1 MKKLLSFLLFF
12 SFLLC
17 QNIETIVS
25 NKNVSLNESLDFIIK
40 LEDIDTNP
48 EVNFVPM
55 LDYFSIISGPNIGSE
70 YKFINGKK
78 SSSRSISWRIIP
90 KKTGEIK
97 IPNLEVKVGK
107 KIYLTEDITINVSEE
122 ISNASSNDM
131 FLKVELSNSNVK
143 IGEQITIRYIF
154 FTRIASRVIE
164 TEFPEFE
171 GFWVEKLYDPS
182 GTQIDP
188 DSWNDVVI
196 DNYKYK
202 SLKLYEVA
210 LFPLSDGV
218 FDLEPMIMKV
228 ETKEK
233 DPSFK
238 RLFWDDPFFD
248 TFSQKTKARIL
259 VSDKQTIKV
268 ENLKNQ
274 PDNFTGAVG
283 VFEVNSSLSSLD
295 VENGTPVTFYL
306 ELVGEGNLDNIGRPE
321 IDFPDNFDIFEGEIK
336 KDRNISDR
344 VSGSIIWEYNLI
356 PRKSGNY
363 TIKSVEFPFF
373 DTGINSWNAI
383 KTNPIRFSVIKTLD
397 TDYSETNG
405 NFSSS
410 REIRYI
416 KLNMPNWKKEN
427 SDKFYIGYVSILLL
441 SLVLFLSPFFSSKFS
456 SFINI
461 QSVKFK
467 NRSALSNAT
476 NILSSSK
483 DIYSDC
489 SHVINQ
495 FFFDKALID
504 SINVDYLALKKQLE
518 NKIKS
523 KDLVVLKEIL
533 DQCNKYNYTELS
545 SKKDNN
551 IKNKTIKLLSRIN
564 QYV

>member
-1 MKKLLSFLLFF
+1 MKKLLSLFLFF

-40 LEDIDTNP
+40 LENIDTNP
-48 EVNFVPM
+48 EVNFAPM

-90 KKTGEIK
+90 KKTGKIK

-107 KIYLTEDITINVSEE
+107 KIYLTEDITISVSEQ
-122 ISNASSNDM
+122 ISNANTNDM

-143 IGEQITIRYIF
+143 IGEQITIKYIF
-154 FTRIASRVIE
+154 FTRMASRVIE

-188 DSWNDVVI
+188 DSWDDVVI

-259 VSDKQTIKV
+259 VSDKKTIKV

-283 VFEVNSSLSSLD
+283 IFEINSSLSSLN

-306 ELVGEGNLDNIGRPE
+306 ELEGEGNLDNIGRPE

-373 DTGINSWNAI
+373 HTGINSWKKI
-383 KTNPIRFSVIKTLD
+383 KTNPIKFSVIKTLD
-397 TDYSETNG
+397 TEYNKTNG

-410 REIRYI
+410 QEIRYI
-416 KLNMPNWKKEN
+416 KLNMPSWKKEN
-427 SDKFYIGYVSILLL
+427 SDKFYIGYISILLL
-441 SLVLFLSPFFSSKFS
+441 SLMLFLSPFFSSKFS
-456 SFINI
+456 SFIDI

-467 NRSALSNAT
+467 SRSALSNSI
-476 NILSSSK
+476 NVLSSSK
-483 DIYSDC
+483 DVYSDC
-489 SHVINQ
+489 LHVINQ

-504 SINVDYLALKKQLE
+504 SVNVDYLALKKQLKD
-518 NKIKS
+518 KIKS
-523 KDLVVLKEIL
+523 KDLVMLKEIL

-545 SKKDNN
+545 GKKNN
-551 IKNKTIKLLSRIN
+551 KIKNKTIKLLSEIN
-564 QYV
+564 EYV

>member
-283 VFEVNSSLSSLD
+283 VFEINSSLSSLD

>member
-1 MKKLLSFLLFF
+1 MKKLLSLFLFF

-48 EVNFVPM
+48 EVNFAPM

-90 KKTGEIK
+90 KKTGKIK

-107 KIYLTEDITINVSEE
+107 KIYLTEDITISVSEQ
-122 ISNASSNDM
+122 ISNTNTNDM

-143 IGEQITIRYIF
+143 IGEQITIKYIF
-154 FTRIASRVIE
+154 FTRMASRVIE

-188 DSWNDVVI
+188 DSWDDVVV

-259 VSDKQTIKV
+259 VSDKKTIKV
-268 ENLKNQ
+268 ENLKSQ

-283 VFEVNSSLSSLD
+283 IFEINSSLSSLN

-306 ELVGEGNLDNIGRPE
+306 ELAGEGNLDNIGRPE

-373 DTGINSWNAI
+373 HTGINSWKKI
-383 KTNPIRFSVIKTLD
+383 KTNPIKFSVIKTLD
-397 TDYSETNG
+397 TEYNKTNE

-410 REIRYI
+410 KEIRYI
-416 KLNMPNWKKEN
+416 KLNMPSWKKEN
-427 SDKFYIGYVSILLL
+427 SDKFYIGYISILLL

-456 SFINI
+456 SFIDI

-467 NRSALSNAT
+467 SRSALSNSI
-476 NILSSSK
+476 NVLSSSK
-483 DIYSDC
+483 DVYSDC
-489 SHVINQ
+489 LHVINQ

-504 SINVDYLALKKQLE
+504 SVNVDYLALKKQLKD
-518 NKIKS
+518 KIKS
-523 KDLVVLKEIL
+523 KDLVMLKEIL

-545 SKKDNN
+545 GKKNN
-551 IKNKTIKLLSRIN
+551 KIKNKTIKLLSEIN
-564 QYV
+564 EYV

>member
-1 MKKLLSFLLFF
+1 MKKLLSFLLFS

-90 KKTGEIK
+90 KKTGEIR

-122 ISNASSNDM
+122 ISNASSSDM
-131 FLKVELSNSNVK
+131 FLKIELSNSDVK

-154 FTRIASRVIE
+154 FTRMASRVIE

-188 DSWNDVVI
+188 DSWDDVVI

-259 VSDKQTIKV
+259 VSDKKTIKV

-283 VFEVNSSLSSLD
+283 IFEVNSSLSSLNI
-295 VENGTPVTFYL
+295 ENGTPVTFYL

-373 DTGINSWNAI
+373 DTGINSWNKI
-383 KTNPIRFSVIKTLD
+383 KTNPIRASAT
-397 TDYSETNG
+397 
-405 NFSSS
+405 
-410 REIRYI
+410 IR
-416 KLNMPNWKKEN
+416 
-427 SDKFYIGYVSILLL
+427 
-441 SLVLFLSPFFSSKFS
+441 
-456 SFINI
+456 
-461 QSVKFK
+461 
-467 NRSALSNAT
+467 
-476 NILSSSK
+476 
-483 DIYSDC
+483 
-489 SHVINQ
+489 
-495 FFFDKALID
+495 
-504 SINVDYLALKKQLE
+504 
-518 NKIKS
+518 
-523 KDLVVLKEIL
+523 
-533 DQCNKYNYTELS
+533 
-545 SKKDNN
+545 
-551 IKNKTIKLLSRIN
+551 
-564 QYV
+564 

>member
-1 MKKLLSFLLFF
+1 MKKLLSLFLFF

-40 LEDIDTNP
+40 LENIDTNP
-48 EVNFVPM
+48 EVNFAPM

-90 KKTGEIK
+90 KKTGKIK

-107 KIYLTEDITINVSEE
+107 KIYLTEDITISVSEQ
-122 ISNASSNDM
+122 ISNANTNDM
-131 FLKVELSNSNVK
+131 FLKVEISNSNVK
-143 IGEQITIRYIF
+143 IGEQITIKYIF
-154 FTRIASRVIE
+154 FTRMASRVIE

-188 DSWNDVVI
+188 DSWDDVVI

-259 VSDKQTIKV
+259 VSDKKTIKV

-283 VFEVNSSLSSLD
+283 VFEINSSLSSLN

-306 ELVGEGNLDNIGRPE
+306 ELAGEGNLDNIGRPE

-373 DTGINSWNAI
+373 HTGINSWKKI
-383 KTNPIRFSVIKTLD
+383 KTNPIKFSVIKTLD
-397 TDYSETNG
+397 TEYNKTNG

-410 REIRYI
+410 QEIRYI
-416 KLNMPNWKKEN
+416 KLNMPSWKKEN
-427 SDKFYIGYVSILLL
+427 SDKFYIGYISILLL
-441 SLVLFLSPFFSSKFS
+441 SLMLFLSPFFSSKFS
-456 SFINI
+456 SFIDI

-467 NRSALSNAT
+467 SRSALSNSI
-476 NILSSSK
+476 NVLSSSK
-483 DIYSDC
+483 DVYSDC
-489 SHVINQ
+489 LHVINQ

-504 SINVDYLALKKQLE
+504 SVNVDYLALKKQLKD
-518 NKIKS
+518 KIKS
-523 KDLVVLKEIL
+523 KDLVMLKEIL

-545 SKKDNN
+545 GKKNN
-551 IKNKTIKLLSRIN
+551 KIKNKTIKLLSEIN
-564 QYV
+564 EYV

>member
-97 IPNLEVKVGK
+97 IPNLEVKVGR

-122 ISNASSNDM
+122 ISNTSSNDM

>member
-1 MKKLLSFLLFF
+1 MKKLLSLFLFF

-40 LEDIDTNP
+40 LENIDTNP
-48 EVNFVPM
+48 EVNFAPM

-90 KKTGEIK
+90 KKTGKIK

-107 KIYLTEDITINVSEE
+107 KIYLTEDITISVSEQ
-122 ISNASSNDM
+122 ISNTNTNDM

-143 IGEQITIRYIF
+143 IGEQITIKYIF
-154 FTRIASRVIE
+154 FTRMASRVIE

-188 DSWNDVVI
+188 DSWDDVVI

-259 VSDKQTIKV
+259 VSDKKTIKV

-283 VFEVNSSLSSLD
+283 VFEINSSLSSLN

-306 ELVGEGNLDNIGRPE
+306 ELAGEGNLDNIGRPE

-336 KDRNISDR
+336 KDRDISDR

-373 DTGINSWNAI
+373 HTGINSWKKI
-383 KTNPIRFSVIKTLD
+383 KTSPIKFSVIKTLD
-397 TDYSETNG
+397 TEYNKTNG

-410 REIRYI
+410 QEIRYI
-416 KLNMPNWKKEN
+416 KLNMPSWKKEN
-427 SDKFYIGYVSILLL
+427 SDKFYIGHISILLL

-456 SFINI
+456 SFIDI

-467 NRSALSNAT
+467 SRSALSNSI
-476 NILSSSK
+476 NVLSSSK
-483 DIYSDC
+483 DVYSDC
-489 SHVINQ
+489 LHVINQ

-504 SINVDYLALKKQLE
+504 SVNVDYLALKEQLKD
-518 NKIKS
+518 KIKS

-545 SKKDNN
+545 SKKNN
-551 IKNKTIKLLSRIN
+551 KIKNKTIKLLSEIN
-564 QYV
+564 EYV

>member
-131 FLKVELSNSNVK
+131 FLKVELSTSNVK

-283 VFEVNSSLSSLD
+283 AFEVNSSLSSLD

>member
-1 MKKLLSFLLFF
+1 
-12 SFLLC
+12 
-17 QNIETIVS
+17 
-25 NKNVSLNESLDFIIK
+25 
-40 LEDIDTNP
+40 
-48 EVNFVPM
+48 
-55 LDYFSIISGPNIGSE
+55 
-70 YKFINGKK
+70 
-78 SSSRSISWRIIP
+78 
-90 KKTGEIK
+90 
-97 IPNLEVKVGK
+97 
-107 KIYLTEDITINVSEE
+107 
-122 ISNASSNDM
+122 M

-143 IGEQITIRYIF
+143 IGEQITIKYIF
-154 FTRIASRVIE
+154 FTRMASRVIE

-188 DSWNDVVI
+188 DSWDDVVI

-259 VSDKQTIKV
+259 VSDKKTIKV
-268 ENLKNQ
+268 ENLKSQ

-283 VFEVNSSLSSLD
+283 IFEINSSLSSLN

-306 ELVGEGNLDNIGRPE
+306 ELAGEGNLDNIGRPE

-336 KDRNISDR
+336 KDRDISDR

-373 DTGINSWNAI
+373 HTGINSWKKI
-383 KTNPIRFSVIKTLD
+383 KTSPIKFSVIETLD
-397 TDYSETNG
+397 TEYNKTNE

-410 REIRYI
+410 KEIRYI
-416 KLNMPNWKKEN
+416 KLN
-427 SDKFYIGYVSILLL
+427 L
-441 SLVLFLSPFFSSKFS
+441 SL
-456 SFINI
+456 IHI
-461 QSVKFK
+461 
-467 NRSALSNAT
+467 
-476 NILSSSK
+476 
-483 DIYSDC
+483 
-489 SHVINQ
+489 
-495 FFFDKALID
+495 
-504 SINVDYLALKKQLE
+504 
-518 NKIKS
+518 
-523 KDLVVLKEIL
+523 
-533 DQCNKYNYTELS
+533 
-545 SKKDNN
+545 
-551 IKNKTIKLLSRIN
+551 
-564 QYV
+564 

>member
-1 MKKLLSFLLFF
+1 MKKLLSLFLFF

-48 EVNFVPM
+48 EVNFAPM

-90 KKTGEIK
+90 KKTGKIK

-107 KIYLTEDITINVSEE
+107 KIYLTEDITISVSEQ
-122 ISNASSNDM
+122 ISNTNTNDM

-143 IGEQITIRYIF
+143 IGEQITIKYIF
-154 FTRIASRVIE
+154 FTRMASRVIE

-188 DSWNDVVI
+188 DSWDDVVI

-259 VSDKQTIKV
+259 VSDKKTIKV
-268 ENLKNQ
+268 ENLKSQ

-283 VFEVNSSLSSLD
+283 IFEINSSLSSLN

-306 ELVGEGNLDNIGRPE
+306 ELAGEGNLDNIGRPQ

-336 KDRNISDR
+336 KDRDISDR

-373 DTGINSWNAI
+373 HTGINSWKKI
-383 KTNPIRFSVIKTLD
+383 KTSPIKFSVIKTLD
-397 TDYSETNG
+397 TEYNKTNE

-410 REIRYI
+410 KEIRYI
-416 KLNMPNWKKEN
+416 KLNMPSWKKEN
-427 SDKFYIGYVSILLL
+427 SDKFYIGYISILLL

-456 SFINI
+456 SFIDI

-467 NRSALSNAT
+467 SRSALSNSI
-476 NILSSSK
+476 NVLSSSK
-483 DIYSDC
+483 DVYSDC
-489 SHVINQ
+489 LHVINQ

-504 SINVDYLALKKQLE
+504 SVNVDYLALKEQLKD
-518 NKIKS
+518 KIKS

>member
-97 IPNLEVKVGK
+97 IPNLEVKVGR

-122 ISNASSNDM
+122 ISNTSSNDM

-283 VFEVNSSLSSLD
+283 VFEINSSLSSLD

>member
-1 MKKLLSFLLFF
+1 MKKLLSLFLFF

-40 LEDIDTNP
+40 LENIDANP
-48 EVNFVPM
+48 EVNFAPM

-90 KKTGEIK
+90 KKTGKIK

-107 KIYLTEDITINVSEE
+107 KIYLTEDITISVSEQ
-122 ISNASSNDM
+122 ISNTNTNDM

-143 IGEQITIRYIF
+143 IGEQITIKYIF
-154 FTRIASRVIE
+154 FTRMASRVIE

-188 DSWNDVVI
+188 DSWDDVVI

-259 VSDKQTIKV
+259 VSDKKTIKV
-268 ENLKNQ
+268 ENLKSQ

-283 VFEVNSSLSSLD
+283 IFEINSSLSSLN

-306 ELVGEGNLDNIGRPE
+306 ELAGEGNLDNIGRPE

-336 KDRNISDR
+336 KDRDISDR

-373 DTGINSWNAI
+373 HTGINSWKKI
-383 KTNPIRFSVIKTLD
+383 KTSPIKFSVIKTLD
-397 TDYSETNG
+397 TEYNKTNE

-410 REIRYI
+410 KEIRYI
-416 KLNMPNWKKEN
+416 KLNMPSWKKEN
-427 SDKFYIGYVSILLL
+427 SDKFYIGYISILLL

-456 SFINI
+456 SFIDI

-467 NRSALSNAT
+467 SRSALSNSI
-476 NILSSSK
+476 NVLSSSK
-483 DIYSDC
+483 DVYSDC
-489 SHVINQ
+489 LHVINQ

-504 SINVDYLALKKQLE
+504 SVNVDYLALKEQLKD
-518 NKIKS
+518 KIKS

-545 SKKDNN
+545 SKKNN
-551 IKNKTIKLLSRIN
+551 KIKNKTIKLLSEIN
-564 QYV
+564 EYV

>member
-1 MKKLLSFLLFF
+1 MKKLLLFFLFF

-48 EVNFVPM
+48 EVNFAPM

-90 KKTGEIK
+90 KKTGKIK

-107 KIYLTEDITINVSEE
+107 KIYLTEDITISVSEQ
-122 ISNASSNDM
+122 ISNTNTNDM

-143 IGEQITIRYIF
+143 IGEQITIKYIF
-154 FTRIASRVIE
+154 FTRMASRVIE

-188 DSWNDVVI
+188 DSWDDVVI

-259 VSDKQTIKV
+259 VSDKKTIKV
-268 ENLKNQ
+268 ESLKSQ

-283 VFEVNSSLSSLD
+283 IFEINSSLSSLN

-306 ELVGEGNLDNIGRPE
+306 ELAGEGNLDNIGRPE

-336 KDRNISDR
+336 KDRDISDR

-373 DTGINSWNAI
+373 HTGINSWKKI
-383 KTNPIRFSVIKTLD
+383 KTNPIKFSVIKTLD
-397 TDYSETNG
+397 TEYNKTNE

-410 REIRYI
+410 KEIRYI
-416 KLNMPNWKKEN
+416 KLNMPSWKKEN
-427 SDKFYIGYVSILLL
+427 SDKFYIGYISILLL

-456 SFINI
+456 SFIDI

-467 NRSALSNAT
+467 SRSALSNSI
-476 NILSSSK
+476 NVLSSSK
-483 DIYSDC
+483 DVYSDC
-489 SHVINQ
+489 LHVINQ

-504 SINVDYLALKKQLE
+504 SVNVDYLALKKQLKD
-518 NKIKS
+518 KIKS
-523 KDLVVLKEIL
+523 KDLVMLKEIL

-545 SKKDNN
+545 GKKNN
-551 IKNKTIKLLSRIN
+551 KIKNKTIKLLSEIN
-564 QYV
+564 EYV

>member
-1 MKKLLSFLLFF
+1 MKKLLSLFLFF

-40 LEDIDTNP
+40 LENIDTNP
-48 EVNFVPM
+48 EVNFAPM

-90 KKTGEIK
+90 KKTGKIK

-107 KIYLTEDITINVSEE
+107 KIYLTEDITISVSEQ
-122 ISNASSNDM
+122 ISNANTNDM

-143 IGEQITIRYIF
+143 IGEQITIKYIF
-154 FTRIASRVIE
+154 FTRMASRVIE

-188 DSWNDVVI
+188 DSWDDVVI

-259 VSDKQTIKV
+259 VSDKKTIKV

-283 VFEVNSSLSSLD
+283 IFEINSSLSSLN

-306 ELVGEGNLDNIGRPE
+306 ELAGEGNLDNIGRPE

-373 DTGINSWNAI
+373 HTGINSWKKI
-383 KTNPIRFSVIKTLD
+383 KTNPIKFSVIKTLD
-397 TDYSETNG
+397 TEYNKTNG

-410 REIRYI
+410 QEIRYI
-416 KLNMPNWKKEN
+416 KLNMPSWKKEN
-427 SDKFYIGYVSILLL
+427 SDKFYIGYISILLL
-441 SLVLFLSPFFSSKFS
+441 SLMLFLSPFFSSKFS
-456 SFINI
+456 SFIDI

-467 NRSALSNAT
+467 SRSALSNSI
-476 NILSSSK
+476 NVLSSSK
-483 DIYSDC
+483 DVYSDC
-489 SHVINQ
+489 LHVINQ

-504 SINVDYLALKKQLE
+504 SVNVDYLALKKQLKD
-518 NKIKS
+518 KIKS
-523 KDLVVLKEIL
+523 KDLVMLKEIL

-545 SKKDNN
+545 GKKNN
-551 IKNKTIKLLSRIN
+551 KIKNKTIKLLSEIN
-564 QYV
+564 EYV

>member
-1 MKKLLSFLLFF
+1 MKKLLSLFLFF

-40 LEDIDTNP
+40 LENIDTNP
-48 EVNFVPM
+48 EVNFAPM

-90 KKTGEIK
+90 KKTGKIK

-107 KIYLTEDITINVSEE
+107 KIYLTEDITISVSEQ
-122 ISNASSNDM
+122 ISNANTNDM

-143 IGEQITIRYIF
+143 IGEQITIKYIF
-154 FTRIASRVIE
+154 FTRMASRVIE

-188 DSWNDVVI
+188 DSWDDVVI

-259 VSDKQTIKV
+259 VSDKKTIKV

-283 VFEVNSSLSSLD
+283 VFEINSSLSSLN

-306 ELVGEGNLDNIGRPE
+306 ELAGEGNLDNIGRPE

-373 DTGINSWNAI
+373 HTGINSWKKI
-383 KTNPIRFSVIKTLD
+383 KTNPIKFSVIKTLD
-397 TDYSETNG
+397 TEYNKTNG

-410 REIRYI
+410 QEIRYI
-416 KLNMPNWKKEN
+416 KLNMPSWKKEN
-427 SDKFYIGYVSILLL
+427 SDKFYIGYISILLL

-456 SFINI
+456 SFIDI

-467 NRSALSNAT
+467 SRSALSNSI
-476 NILSSSK
+476 NVLSSSK
-483 DIYSDC
+483 DVYSDC
-489 SHVINQ
+489 LHVINQ

-504 SINVDYLALKKQLE
+504 SVNVDYLALKKQLKD
-518 NKIKS
+518 KIKS
-523 KDLVVLKEIL
+523 KDLVMLKEIL

-545 SKKDNN
+545 GKKNN
-551 IKNKTIKLLSRIN
+551 KIKNKTIKLLSEIN
-564 QYV
+564 EYV

>member
-1 MKKLLSFLLFF
+1 MKKLLSLFLFF

-40 LEDIDTNP
+40 LENIDTNP
-48 EVNFVPM
+48 EVNFAPM

-90 KKTGEIK
+90 KKTGKIK
-97 IPNLEVKVGK
+97 MPNLEVKVGK
-107 KIYLTEDITINVSEE
+107 KIYLTEDITISVSEQ
-122 ISNASSNDM
+122 ISNANTNDM

-143 IGEQITIRYIF
+143 IGEQITIKYIF
-154 FTRIASRVIE
+154 FTRMASRVIE

-188 DSWNDVVI
+188 DSWDDVVI

-259 VSDKQTIKV
+259 VSDKKTIKV

-283 VFEVNSSLSSLD
+283 IFEINSSLSSLN

-306 ELVGEGNLDNIGRPE
+306 ELAGEGNLDNIGRPE

-373 DTGINSWNAI
+373 HTGINSWKKI
-383 KTNPIRFSVIKTLD
+383 KTNPIKFSVIKTLD
-397 TDYSETNG
+397 TEYNKTNE

-410 REIRYI
+410 QEIRYI
-416 KLNMPNWKKEN
+416 KLNMPSWKKEN
-427 SDKFYIGYVSILLL
+427 SDKFYIGYISIFLL

-456 SFINI
+456 SFIDI

-467 NRSALSNAT
+467 SRSALSNSI
-476 NILSSSK
+476 NVLSSSK
-483 DIYSDC
+483 DVYSDC
-489 SHVINQ
+489 LHVINQ

-504 SINVDYLALKKQLE
+504 SVNVDYLALKKQLKD
-518 NKIKS
+518 KIKS
-523 KDLVVLKEIL
+523 KDLVMLKEIL

-545 SKKDNN
+545 GKKNN
-551 IKNKTIKLLSRIN
+551 KIKNKTIKLLSEIN
-564 QYV
+564 EYV

>member
-1 MKKLLSFLLFF
+1 MKKLLSLFLFF

-40 LEDIDTNP
+40 LENIDANQ
-48 EVNFVPM
+48 EVNFAPM

-90 KKTGEIK
+90 KKTGKIK

-107 KIYLTEDITINVSEE
+107 KIYLTEDITISVSEQ
-122 ISNASSNDM
+122 ISNANTNDM
-131 FLKVELSNSNVK
+131 FLKVEISNSNVK
-143 IGEQITIRYIF
+143 IGEQITIKYIF
-154 FTRIASRVIE
+154 FTRMASRVIE

-188 DSWNDVVI
+188 DSWDDVVI

-259 VSDKQTIKV
+259 VSDKKTIKV
-268 ENLKNQ
+268 ENLKSQ

-283 VFEVNSSLSSLD
+283 IFEINSSLSSLN

-306 ELVGEGNLDNIGRPE
+306 ELAGEGNLDNIGRPE

-336 KDRNISDR
+336 KDRDISDR

-373 DTGINSWNAI
+373 HTGINSWKKI
-383 KTNPIRFSVIKTLD
+383 KTSPIKFSVIKTLD
-397 TDYSETNG
+397 TEYNKTNE

-410 REIRYI
+410 KEIRYI
-416 KLNMPNWKKEN
+416 KLNMPSWKKEN
-427 SDKFYIGYVSILLL
+427 SDKFYIGYISILLL

-456 SFINI
+456 SFIDI

-467 NRSALSNAT
+467 SRSALSNSI
-476 NILSSSK
+476 NVLSSSK
-483 DIYSDC
+483 DVYSDC
-489 SHVINQ
+489 LHVINQ

-504 SINVDYLALKKQLE
+504 SVNVDYLALKEQLKD
-518 NKIKS
+518 KIKS

-545 SKKDNN
+545 SKKNN
-551 IKNKTIKLLSRIN
+551 KIKNKTIKLLSEIN
-564 QYV
+564 EYV

>member
-1 MKKLLSFLLFF
+1 MKKLLSLFLFF

-48 EVNFVPM
+48 EVNFAPM

-90 KKTGEIK
+90 KKTGKIK

-107 KIYLTEDITINVSEE
+107 KIYLTEDITISVSEQ
-122 ISNASSNDM
+122 ISNTNTNDM

-143 IGEQITIRYIF
+143 IGEQITIKYIF
-154 FTRIASRVIE
+154 FTRMASRVIE

-188 DSWNDVVI
+188 DSWDDVVI

-259 VSDKQTIKV
+259 VSDKKTIKV
-268 ENLKNQ
+268 ENLKSQ

-283 VFEVNSSLSSLD
+283 IFEINSSLSSLN

-306 ELVGEGNLDNIGRPE
+306 ELAGEGNLDNIGRPK

-336 KDRNISDR
+336 KDRDISDR

-373 DTGINSWNAI
+373 HTGINSWKKI
-383 KTNPIRFSVIKTLD
+383 KTSPIKFSVIKTLD
-397 TDYSETNG
+397 TEYNKTNE

-410 REIRYI
+410 KEIRYI
-416 KLNMPNWKKEN
+416 KLNMPSWKKEN
-427 SDKFYIGYVSILLL
+427 SDKFYIGHISILLL

-456 SFINI
+456 SFIDI

-467 NRSALSNAT
+467 SRSALSNSI
-476 NILSSSK
+476 NVLSSSK
-483 DIYSDC
+483 DVYSDC
-489 SHVINQ
+489 LHVINQ

-504 SINVDYLALKKQLE
+504 SVNVDYLALKEQLKD
-518 NKIKS
+518 KIKS

-545 SKKDNN
+545 SKKNN
-551 IKNKTIKLLSRIN
+551 KIKNKTIKLLSEIN
-564 QYV
+564 EYV

>member
-97 IPNLEVKVGK
+97 IPNLEVKVGR

-131 FLKVELSNSNVK
+131 FLKVELSTSNVK

-283 VFEVNSSLSSLD
+283 VFEINSSLSSLD

-397 TDYSETNG
+397 MDYSETNG

>member
-1 MKKLLSFLLFF
+1 MKKLLSLFLFF

-48 EVNFVPM
+48 EVNFAPM

-90 KKTGEIK
+90 KKTGKIK

-107 KIYLTEDITINVSEE
+107 KIYLTEDITISVSEQ
-122 ISNASSNDM
+122 ISNTNTNDM

-143 IGEQITIRYIF
+143 IGEQITIKYIF
-154 FTRIASRVIE
+154 FTRMASRVIE

-188 DSWNDVVI
+188 DSWDDVVI

-228 ETKEK
+228 EIKEK

-259 VSDKQTIKV
+259 VSDKKTIKV
-268 ENLKNQ
+268 ENLKSQ

-283 VFEVNSSLSSLD
+283 IFEINSSLSSLN

-306 ELVGEGNLDNIGRPE
+306 ELAGEGNLDNIGRPK

-336 KDRNISDR
+336 KDRDISDR

-356 PRKSGNY
+356 PRKSGNH

-373 DTGINSWNAI
+373 HTGINSWKKI
-383 KTNPIRFSVIKTLD
+383 KTSPIKFSVIKTLD
-397 TDYSETNG
+397 TEYNKTNE

-410 REIRYI
+410 KEIRYI
-416 KLNMPNWKKEN
+416 KLNMPSWKKEN
-427 SDKFYIGYVSILLL
+427 SDKFYIGHISILLL

-456 SFINI
+456 SFIDI

-467 NRSALSNAT
+467 SRSALSNSI
-476 NILSSSK
+476 NVLSSSK
-483 DIYSDC
+483 DVYSDC
-489 SHVINQ
+489 LHVINQ

-504 SINVDYLALKKQLE
+504 SVNVDYLALKEQLKD
-518 NKIKS
+518 KIKS

-545 SKKDNN
+545 SKKNN
-551 IKNKTIKLLSRIN
+551 KIKNKTIKLLSEIN
-564 QYV
+564 EYV

>member
-1 MKKLLSFLLFF
+1 MKKLLSLFLFF

-48 EVNFVPM
+48 EVNFAPM

-90 KKTGEIK
+90 KKTGKIK

-107 KIYLTEDITINVSEE
+107 KIYLTEDITISVSEQ
-122 ISNASSNDM
+122 ISNTNTNDM

-143 IGEQITIRYIF
+143 IGEQITIKYIF
-154 FTRIASRVIE
+154 FTRMASRVIE

-188 DSWNDVVI
+188 DSWDDVVI

-259 VSDKQTIKV
+259 VSDKKTIKV
-268 ENLKNQ
+268 ENLKSQ

-283 VFEVNSSLSSLD
+283 IFEINSSLSSLN

-306 ELVGEGNLDNIGRPE
+306 ELAGEGNLDNIGRPK

-336 KDRNISDR
+336 KDRDISDR

-373 DTGINSWNAI
+373 HTGINSWKKI
-383 KTNPIRFSVIKTLD
+383 KTSPIKFSVIKTLD
-397 TDYSETNG
+397 TEYNKTNE

-410 REIRYI
+410 KEIRYI
-416 KLNMPNWKKEN
+416 KLNMPSWKKEN
-427 SDKFYIGYVSILLL
+427 SDKFYIGHISILLL

-456 SFINI
+456 SFIDI

-467 NRSALSNAT
+467 SRSALSNSI
-476 NILSSSK
+476 NVLSSSK
-483 DIYSDC
+483 DVYSDC
-489 SHVINQ
+489 LHVINQ

-504 SINVDYLALKKQLE
+504 SVNVDYLALKEQLKD
-518 NKIKS
+518 KIKS

-545 SKKDNN
+545 SKKDNK
-551 IKNKTIKLLSRIN
+551 IKNKTIKLLSEIN
-564 QYV
+564 EYV

>member
-1 MKKLLSFLLFF
+1 MKKLLSLFLFF

-40 LEDIDTNP
+40 LENIDTNP

-90 KKTGEIK
+90 KKTGKIK

-107 KIYLTEDITINVSEE
+107 KIYLTEDITISVSEQ
-122 ISNASSNDM
+122 ISNANTNDM

-143 IGEQITIRYIF
+143 IGEQITIKYIF
-154 FTRIASRVIE
+154 FTRMASRVIE

-188 DSWNDVVI
+188 DSWDDVVI

-259 VSDKQTIKV
+259 VSDKKTIKV

-283 VFEVNSSLSSLD
+283 VFEINSSLSSLN

-306 ELVGEGNLDNIGRPE
+306 ELAGEGNLDNIGRPE
-321 IDFPDNFDIFEGEIK
+321 IDFPDNFDIFEGESK

-373 DTGINSWNAI
+373 HTGINSWKKI
-383 KTNPIRFSVIKTLD
+383 KTNPIKFSVIKTLD
-397 TDYSETNG
+397 TEYNKTNG

-410 REIRYI
+410 QEIRYI
-416 KLNMPNWKKEN
+416 KLNMPSWKKEN
-427 SDKFYIGYVSILLL
+427 SDKFYIGYISILLL
-441 SLVLFLSPFFSSKFS
+441 SLMLFLSPFFSSKFS
-456 SFINI
+456 SFIDI

-467 NRSALSNAT
+467 SRSALSNSI
-476 NILSSSK
+476 NVLSSSK
-483 DIYSDC
+483 DVYSDC
-489 SHVINQ
+489 LHVINQ

-504 SINVDYLALKKQLE
+504 SVNVDYLALKKQLKD
-518 NKIKS
+518 KIKS
-523 KDLVVLKEIL
+523 KDLVMLKEIL

-545 SKKDNN
+545 GKKNN
-551 IKNKTIKLLSRIN
+551 KIKNKTIKLLSEIN
-564 QYV
+564 EYV

>member
-1 MKKLLSFLLFF
+1 MKKLLSLFLFF

-40 LEDIDTNP
+40 LENIDTNP
-48 EVNFVPM
+48 EVNFAPM

-90 KKTGEIK
+90 KKTGKIK

-107 KIYLTEDITINVSEE
+107 KIYLTEDITISVSEQ
-122 ISNASSNDM
+122 ISNANTNDM
-131 FLKVELSNSNVK
+131 FLKVEISNSNVK
-143 IGEQITIRYIF
+143 IGEQITIKYIF
-154 FTRIASRVIE
+154 FTRMASRVIE

-188 DSWNDVVI
+188 DSWDDVVI

-259 VSDKQTIKV
+259 VSDKKTIKV

-283 VFEVNSSLSSLD
+283 IFEINSSLSSLN

-306 ELVGEGNLDNIGRPE
+306 ELAGEGNLDNIGRPE

-373 DTGINSWNAI
+373 HTGINSWKKI
-383 KTNPIRFSVIKTLD
+383 KTNPIKFSVIKTLD
-397 TDYSETNG
+397 TEYNKTNE

-410 REIRYI
+410 QEIRYI
-416 KLNMPNWKKEN
+416 KLNMPSWKKEN
-427 SDKFYIGYVSILLL
+427 SDKFYIGYISILLL
-441 SLVLFLSPFFSSKFS
+441 SLMLFLSPFFSSKFS
-456 SFINI
+456 SFIDI

-467 NRSALSNAT
+467 SRSALSNSI
-476 NILSSSK
+476 NVLSSSK
-483 DIYSDC
+483 DVYSDC
-489 SHVINQ
+489 LHVINQ

-504 SINVDYLALKKQLE
+504 SVNVDYLALKKQLKD
-518 NKIKS
+518 KIKS
-523 KDLVVLKEIL
+523 KDLVMLKEIL

-545 SKKDNN
+545 GKKNN
-551 IKNKTIKLLSRIN
+551 KIKNKTIKLLSEIN
-564 QYV
+564 EYV

>member
-1 MKKLLSFLLFF
+1 MKKLLSLFLFF

-48 EVNFVPM
+48 EVNFAPM

-90 KKTGEIK
+90 KKTGKIK

-107 KIYLTEDITINVSEE
+107 KIYLTEDITISVSEQ
-122 ISNASSNDM
+122 ISNTNTNDM

-143 IGEQITIRYIF
+143 IGEQITIKYIF
-154 FTRIASRVIE
+154 FTRMASRVIE

-188 DSWNDVVI
+188 DSWDDVVI

-259 VSDKQTIKV
+259 VSDKKTIKV
-268 ENLKNQ
+268 ENLKSQ

-283 VFEVNSSLSSLD
+283 IFEINSSLSSLN

-306 ELVGEGNLDNIGRPE
+306 ELAGEGNLDNIGRPK

-336 KDRNISDR
+336 KDRDISDR

-373 DTGINSWNAI
+373 HTGINSWKKI
-383 KTNPIRFSVIKTLD
+383 KTSPIKFSVIKTLD
-397 TDYSETNG
+397 TEYNKTNE

-410 REIRYI
+410 KEIRYI
-416 KLNMPNWKKEN
+416 KLNMPSWKKEN
-427 SDKFYIGYVSILLL
+427 SDKFYIGHISILLL

-456 SFINI
+456 SFIDI

-467 NRSALSNAT
+467 SRSALSNSI
-476 NILSSSK
+476 NVLSSSK
-483 DIYSDC
+483 DVYSDC
-489 SHVINQ
+489 LHVINQ

-504 SINVDYLALKKQLE
+504 SVNVDYLALKEQLKD
-518 NKIKS
+518 KIKS

-545 SKKDNN
+545 GKKNN
-551 IKNKTIKLLSRIN
+551 KIKNKTIKLLSEIN
-564 QYV
+564 EYV

>member
-1 MKKLLSFLLFF
+1 MKKLLSLFLFF

-40 LEDIDTNP
+40 LENIDTNP
-48 EVNFVPM
+48 EVNFAPM

-90 KKTGEIK
+90 KKTGKIK

-107 KIYLTEDITINVSEE
+107 KIYLTEDITISVSEQ
-122 ISNASSNDM
+122 ISNANTNDM

-143 IGEQITIRYIF
+143 IGEQITIKYIF
-154 FTRIASRVIE
+154 FTRMASRVIE

-188 DSWNDVVI
+188 DSWDDVVI

-259 VSDKQTIKV
+259 VSDKKTIKV

-283 VFEVNSSLSSLD
+283 VFEINSSLSSLN

-306 ELVGEGNLDNIGRPE
+306 ELAGEGNLDNIGRPE

-373 DTGINSWNAI
+373 HTGINSWKKI
-383 KTNPIRFSVIKTLD
+383 KTNPIKFSVIKTLD
-397 TDYSETNG
+397 TEYNKTNE

-410 REIRYI
+410 QEIRYI
-416 KLNMPNWKKEN
+416 KLNMPSWKKEN
-427 SDKFYIGYVSILLL
+427 SDKFYIGYISILLL
-441 SLVLFLSPFFSSKFS
+441 SLMLFLSPFFSSKFS
-456 SFINI
+456 SFIDI

-467 NRSALSNAT
+467 SRSALSNSI
-476 NILSSSK
+476 NVLSSSK
-483 DIYSDC
+483 DVYSDC
-489 SHVINQ
+489 LHVINQ

-504 SINVDYLALKKQLE
+504 SVNVDYLALKKQLKD
-518 NKIKS
+518 KIKS
-523 KDLVVLKEIL
+523 KDLVMLKEIL

-545 SKKDNN
+545 GKKNN
-551 IKNKTIKLLSRIN
+551 KIKNKTIKLLSEIN
-564 QYV
+564 EYV

>member
-397 TDYSETNG
+397 MDYSETNG

>member
-1 MKKLLSFLLFF
+1 MKKLLSLFLFF

-40 LEDIDTNP
+40 LENIDTNP
-48 EVNFVPM
+48 EVNFAPM

-90 KKTGEIK
+90 KKTGKIK

-107 KIYLTEDITINVSEE
+107 KIYLTEDITISVSEQ
-122 ISNASSNDM
+122 ISNANTNDM

-143 IGEQITIRYIF
+143 IGEQITIKYIF
-154 FTRIASRVIE
+154 FTRMASRVIE

-188 DSWNDVVI
+188 DSWDDVVI

-259 VSDKQTIKV
+259 VSDKKTIKV

-283 VFEVNSSLSSLD
+283 IFEINSSLSSLN

-306 ELVGEGNLDNIGRPE
+306 ELAGEGNLDNIGRPE

-373 DTGINSWNAI
+373 HTGINSWKKI
-383 KTNPIRFSVIKTLD
+383 KTNPIKFSVIKTLD
-397 TDYSETNG
+397 TEYNKTNG

-410 REIRYI
+410 QEIRYI
-416 KLNMPNWKKEN
+416 KLNMPSWKKEN
-427 SDKFYIGYVSILLL
+427 SDKFYIGYISILLL

-456 SFINI
+456 SFIDI

-467 NRSALSNAT
+467 SRSALSNSI
-476 NILSSSK
+476 NVLSSSK
-483 DIYSDC
+483 DVYSDC
-489 SHVINQ
+489 LHVINQ

-504 SINVDYLALKKQLE
+504 SVNVDYLALKKQLKD
-518 NKIKS
+518 KIKS
-523 KDLVVLKEIL
+523 KDLVMLKEIL

-545 SKKDNN
+545 GKKNN
-551 IKNKTIKLLSRIN
+551 KIKNKTIKLLSEIN
-564 QYV
+564 EYV

>member
-1 MKKLLSFLLFF
+1 MNKLISFLLF
-12 SFLLC
+12 SSILIC

-25 NKNVSLNESLDFIIK
+25 NKNISLNESLDFIIK

-48 EVNFVPM
+48 EVNFAPM

-131 FLKVELSNSNVK
+131 FLKIELSNSDAK
-143 IGEQITIRYIF
+143 IGEQITIKYIF
-154 FTRIASRVIE
+154 FTRIASKFIE
-164 TEFPEFE
+164 IEFPEFE

-182 GTQIDP
+182 GSQIDP
-188 DSWNDVVI
+188 DSWDEVVI

-283 VFEVNSSLSSLD
+283 VFEINSSLSSLD

-306 ELVGEGNLDNIGRPE
+306 ELVGEGNLDNIGRPK

-363 TIKSVEFPFF
+363 TIKSLEFPFF
-373 DTGINSWNAI
+373 DTNINSWNKI
-383 KTNPIRFSVIKTLD
+383 RTNPITLSVIKTLNRE
-397 TDYSETNG
+397 YNKTND

-410 REIRYI
+410 KEIRYI
-416 KLNMPNWKKEN
+416 KLNMPSWKKEN
-427 SDKFYIGYVSILLL
+427 SNQFYIGYVSILLI

-456 SFINI
+456 SFIDI

-467 NRSALSNAT
+467 NRSALSNST
-476 NILSSSK
+476 NVLSSSK

-489 SHVINQ
+489 SNVINQ

-504 SINVDYLALKKQLE
+504 SVNVDYLVLEKQLK

-523 KDLVVLKEIL
+523 KDLIILKEIL
-533 DQCNKYNYTELS
+533 GQCNKYNYTELS
-545 SKKDNN
+545 SKKDNK
-551 IKNKTIKLLSRIN
+551 IKNKTIKLLSEIN
-564 QYV
+564 EYV

>member
-97 IPNLEVKVGK
+97 IPNLEVKVGR

-131 FLKVELSNSNVK
+131 FLKVELSTSNVK

-545 SKKDNN
+545 SKKDNK
-551 IKNKTIKLLSRIN
+551 IKNKTIKLLSEIN
-564 QYV
+564 EYV

>member
-1 MKKLLSFLLFF
+1 MKKLLSLFLFF

-40 LEDIDTNP
+40 LENIDTNP
-48 EVNFVPM
+48 EVNFAPM

-90 KKTGEIK
+90 KKTGKIK

-107 KIYLTEDITINVSEE
+107 KIYLTEDITISVSEQ
-122 ISNASSNDM
+122 ISNANTNDM

-143 IGEQITIRYIF
+143 IGEQITIKYIF
-154 FTRIASRVIE
+154 FTRMASRVIE

-188 DSWNDVVI
+188 DSWDDVVI

-259 VSDKQTIKV
+259 VSDKKTIKV

-283 VFEVNSSLSSLD
+283 IFEINSSLSSLN

-306 ELVGEGNLDNIGRPE
+306 ELAGEGNLDNIGRPE

-373 DTGINSWNAI
+373 HTGINSWKKI
-383 KTNPIRFSVIKTLD
+383 KTNPIKFSVIKTLD
-397 TDYSETNG
+397 TEYNKTNE

-410 REIRYI
+410 QEIRYI
-416 KLNMPNWKKEN
+416 KLNMPSWKKEN
-427 SDKFYIGYVSILLL
+427 SDKFYIGYISILLL

-456 SFINI
+456 SFIDI

-467 NRSALSNAT
+467 SRSALSNSI
-476 NILSSSK
+476 NVLSSSK
-483 DIYSDC
+483 DVYSDC
-489 SHVINQ
+489 LHVINQ

-504 SINVDYLALKKQLE
+504 SVNVDYLALKKQLKD
-518 NKIKS
+518 KIKS
-523 KDLVVLKEIL
+523 KDLVMLKEIL

-545 SKKDNN
+545 GKKNN
-551 IKNKTIKLLSRIN
+551 KIKNKTIKLLSEIN
-564 QYV
+564 EYV

>member
-131 FLKVELSNSNVK
+131 FLKVELSTSNVK

-397 TDYSETNG
+397 MDYSETNG

>member
-1 MKKLLSFLLFF
+1 MKKLLSLFLFF

-40 LEDIDTNP
+40 LENIDANP
-48 EVNFVPM
+48 EVNFAPM

-90 KKTGEIK
+90 KKTGKIK

-107 KIYLTEDITINVSEE
+107 KIYLTEDITISVSEQ
-122 ISNASSNDM
+122 ISNANTNDM

-143 IGEQITIRYIF
+143 IGEQITIKYIF
-154 FTRIASRVIE
+154 FTRMASRVIE

-188 DSWNDVVI
+188 DSWDDVVI

-210 LFPLSDGV
+210 LFPLSDGI

-259 VSDKQTIKV
+259 VSDKKTITV

-283 VFEVNSSLSSLD
+283 IFEINSSLSSLN

-306 ELVGEGNLDNIGRPE
+306 ELAGEGNLDNIGRPE

-373 DTGINSWNAI
+373 HTGINSWKKI
-383 KTNPIRFSVIKTLD
+383 KTNPIKFSVIKTLD
-397 TDYSETNG
+397 TEYNKTNE

-410 REIRYI
+410 QEIRYI
-416 KLNMPNWKKEN
+416 KLNMPSWKKEN
-427 SDKFYIGYVSILLL
+427 SDKFYIGYISILLL

-456 SFINI
+456 SFIDI

-467 NRSALSNAT
+467 SRSALSNSI
-476 NILSSSK
+476 NVLSSSK
-483 DIYSDC
+483 DVYSDC
-489 SHVINQ
+489 LHVINQ

-504 SINVDYLALKKQLE
+504 SVNVDYLALKKQLKD
-518 NKIKS
+518 KIKS
-523 KDLVVLKEIL
+523 KDLVMLKEIL

-545 SKKDNN
+545 GKKNN
-551 IKNKTIKLLSRIN
+551 KIKNKTIKLLSEIN
-564 QYV
+564 EYV

>member
-1 MKKLLSFLLFF
+1 MFFPSRIPPSFV
-12 SFLLC
+12 
-17 QNIETIVS
+17 TPIVY
-25 NKNVSLNESLDFIIK
+25 NR
-40 LEDIDTNP
+40 
-48 EVNFVPM
+48 NFA
-55 LDYFSIISGPNIGSE
+55 DH
-70 YKFINGKK
+70 
-78 SSSRSISWRIIP
+78 
-90 KKTGEIK
+90 
-97 IPNLEVKVGK
+97 
-107 KIYLTEDITINVSEE
+107 
-122 ISNASSNDM
+122 
-131 FLKVELSNSNVK
+131 
-143 IGEQITIRYIF
+143 
-154 FTRIASRVIE
+154 
-164 TEFPEFE
+164 
-171 GFWVEKLYDPS
+171 
-182 GTQIDP
+182 
-188 DSWNDVVI
+188 I

-283 VFEVNSSLSSLD
+283 VFEIKSSLSSLD

-405 NFSSS
+405 NFSFFMDQKKFQNITGNLLYKY
-410 REIRYI
+410 RE
-416 KLNMPNWKKEN
+416 
-427 SDKFYIGYVSILLL
+427 
-441 SLVLFLSPFFSSKFS
+441 
-456 SFINI
+456 
-461 QSVKFK
+461 
-467 NRSALSNAT
+467 
-476 NILSSSK
+476 
-483 DIYSDC
+483 
-489 SHVINQ
+489 
-495 FFFDKALID
+495 
-504 SINVDYLALKKQLE
+504 
-518 NKIKS
+518 
-523 KDLVVLKEIL
+523 
-533 DQCNKYNYTELS
+533 
-545 SKKDNN
+545 
-551 IKNKTIKLLSRIN
+551 
-564 QYV
+564 

>member
-1 MKKLLSFLLFF
+1 MTKITHNLKL
-12 SFLLC
+12 
-17 QNIETIVS
+17 
-25 NKNVSLNESLDFIIK
+25 KN
-40 LEDIDTNP
+40 IDTNP

-107 KIYLTEDITINVSEE
+107 KIYLTEDITISVSEE
-122 ISNASSNDM
+122 ISNANTNDM
-131 FLKVELSNSNVK
+131 FLKVELSNSDVK
-143 IGEQITIRYIF
+143 IGEQITIKYVF

-196 DNYKYK
+196 NNYKYK

-259 VSDKQTIKV
+259 VSDKKTIKV
-268 ENLKNQ
+268 DSLKNQ

-283 VFEVNSSLSSLD
+283 FFKINSSLSSLD
-295 VENGTPVTFYL
+295 VENGIPVTFYL

-321 IDFPDNFDIFEGEIK
+321 IDFPNNFDIFEGEIK
-336 KDRNISDR
+336 KNRNISDR
-344 VSGSIIWEYNLI
+344 VSGSITWEYNLI

-373 DTGINSWNAI
+373 NTNINSWNKI
-383 KTNPIRFSVIKTLD
+383 KTNPIRFNVTETPD
-397 TDYSETNG
+397 TGYSKTNG
-405 NFSSS
+405 NLSSS
-410 REIRYI
+410 KEIRYI
-416 KLNMPNWKKEN
+416 RLNIPNWRKEN

-456 SFINI
+456 SFIDI

-467 NRSALSNAT
+467 NRSALSNSI
-476 NILSSSK
+476 NVLSSSK
-483 DIYSDC
+483 NVYRDC
-489 SHVINQ
+489 SDVINQ
-495 FFFDKALID
+495 FFFDKTLTD
-504 SINVDYLALKKQLE
+504 SVNVDYLALKKQLK
-518 NKIKS
+518 NKIKP
-523 KDLVVLKEIL
+523 KDLIVLKEIL

-545 SKKDNN
+545 SKKDNK
-551 IKNKTIKLLSRIN
+551 IKNKTIKLLSEIN
-564 QYV
+564 EYV

>member
-1 MKKLLSFLLFF
+1 MNKLISFLLF
-12 SFLLC
+12 SSILIC

-25 NKNVSLNESLDFIIK
+25 NKNISLNESLDFIIK

-48 EVNFVPM
+48 EVNFAPM

-90 KKTGEIK
+90 KKTGKIK

-107 KIYLTEDITINVSEE
+107 KIYLTEDITISVSEQ
-122 ISNASSNDM
+122 ISNTNTNDM

-143 IGEQITIRYIF
+143 IGEQITIKYIF
-154 FTRIASRVIE
+154 FTRMASRVIE

-188 DSWNDVVI
+188 DSWDDVVI

-259 VSDKQTIKV
+259 VSDKKTIKV
-268 ENLKNQ
+268 ENLKSQ

-283 VFEVNSSLSSLD
+283 IFEINSSLSSLN

-306 ELVGEGNLDNIGRPE
+306 ELAGEGNLDNIGRHK

-336 KDRNISDR
+336 KDRDISDR

-373 DTGINSWNAI
+373 HTGINSWKKI
-383 KTNPIRFSVIKTLD
+383 KTSPIKFSVIKTLD
-397 TDYSETNG
+397 TEYNKTNE

-410 REIRYI
+410 KEIRYI
-416 KLNMPNWKKEN
+416 KLNMPSWKKEN
-427 SDKFYIGYVSILLL
+427 SDKFYIGYISILLL

-456 SFINI
+456 SFIDI

-467 NRSALSNAT
+467 SRSALSNSI
-476 NILSSSK
+476 NVLSSSK
-483 DIYSDC
+483 DVYSDC
-489 SHVINQ
+489 LHVINQ

-504 SINVDYLALKKQLE
+504 SVNVDYLALKEQLKD
-518 NKIKS
+518 KIKS

-545 SKKDNN
+545 SKKNN
-551 IKNKTIKLLSRIN
+551 KIKNKTIKLLSEIN
-564 QYV
+564 EYV

>member
-1 MKKLLSFLLFF
+1 MKKLLSLFLFF

-40 LEDIDTNP
+40 LENIDANP
-48 EVNFVPM
+48 EVNFAPM

-90 KKTGEIK
+90 KKTGKIK

-107 KIYLTEDITINVSEE
+107 KIYLTEDITISVSEQ
-122 ISNASSNDM
+122 ISNTNTNDM

-143 IGEQITIRYIF
+143 IGEQITIKYIF
-154 FTRIASRVIE
+154 FTRMASRVIE

-188 DSWNDVVI
+188 DSWDDVVI

-259 VSDKQTIKV
+259 VSDKKTIKV
-268 ENLKNQ
+268 ENLKSQ

-283 VFEVNSSLSSLD
+283 IFEINSSLSSLN

-306 ELVGEGNLDNIGRPE
+306 ELAGEGNLDNIGRPE

-336 KDRNISDR
+336 KDRDISDR

-373 DTGINSWNAI
+373 HTGINSWKKI
-383 KTNPIRFSVIKTLD
+383 KTNPIKFSVIKTLD
-397 TDYSETNG
+397 TEYNKTNE

-410 REIRYI
+410 KEIRYI
-416 KLNMPNWKKEN
+416 KLNMPSWKKEN
-427 SDKFYIGYVSILLL
+427 SDKFYIGYISILLL

-456 SFINI
+456 SFIDI

-467 NRSALSNAT
+467 SRSALSNSI
-476 NILSSSK
+476 NVLSSSK
-483 DIYSDC
+483 DVYSDC
-489 SHVINQ
+489 LHVINQ

-504 SINVDYLALKKQLE
+504 SVNVDYLALKEQLKD
-518 NKIKS
+518 KIKS

-545 SKKDNN
+545 SKKNN
-551 IKNKTIKLLSRIN
+551 KIKNKTIKLLSEIN
-564 QYV
+564 EYV

>member
-1 MKKLLSFLLFF
+1 MKKLLSLFLFF

-40 LEDIDTNP
+40 LENIDANP
-48 EVNFVPM
+48 EVNFAPM

-90 KKTGEIK
+90 KKTGKIK

-107 KIYLTEDITINVSEE
+107 KIYLTEDITISVSEQ
-122 ISNASSNDM
+122 ISNANTNDM

-143 IGEQITIRYIF
+143 IGEQITIKYIF
-154 FTRIASRVIE
+154 FTRMASRVIE

-188 DSWNDVVI
+188 DSWDDVVI

-259 VSDKQTIKV
+259 VSDKKTIKV

-283 VFEVNSSLSSLD
+283 VFEINSSLSSLN

-306 ELVGEGNLDNIGRPE
+306 ELAGEGNLDNIGRPE

-373 DTGINSWNAI
+373 HTGINSWKKI
-383 KTNPIRFSVIKTLD
+383 KTNPIKFSVIKTLD
-397 TDYSETNG
+397 TEYNKTNG

-410 REIRYI
+410 QEIRYI
-416 KLNMPNWKKEN
+416 KLNMPSWKKEN
-427 SDKFYIGYVSILLL
+427 SDKFYIGYISILLL
-441 SLVLFLSPFFSSKFS
+441 SLMLFLSPFFSSKFS
-456 SFINI
+456 SFIDI

-467 NRSALSNAT
+467 SRSALSNSI
-476 NILSSSK
+476 NVLSSSK
-483 DIYSDC
+483 DVYSDC
-489 SHVINQ
+489 LHVINQ

-504 SINVDYLALKKQLE
+504 SVNVDYLALKKQLKD
-518 NKIKS
+518 KIKS
-523 KDLVVLKEIL
+523 KDLVMLKEIL

-545 SKKDNN
+545 GKKNN
-551 IKNKTIKLLSRIN
+551 KIKNKTIKLLSEIN
-564 QYV
+564 EYV

>member
-131 FLKVELSNSNVK
+131 FLKVELSTSNVK

-283 VFEVNSSLSSLD
+283 AFEVNSSLSSLD

-397 TDYSETNG
+397 MDYSETNG

>member
-1 MKKLLSFLLFF
+1 MKKLLSLFLFF

-40 LEDIDTNP
+40 LENIDTNP
-48 EVNFVPM
+48 EVNFAPM

-90 KKTGEIK
+90 KKTGKIK

-107 KIYLTEDITINVSEE
+107 KIYLTEDITISVSEQ
-122 ISNASSNDM
+122 ISNANTNDM

-143 IGEQITIRYIF
+143 IGEQITIKYIF
-154 FTRIASRVIE
+154 FTRMASRVIE

-188 DSWNDVVI
+188 DSWDDVVI

-259 VSDKQTIKV
+259 VSDKKTIKV
-268 ENLKNQ
+268 ENLKSQ

-283 VFEVNSSLSSLD
+283 IFEINSSLSSLN

-306 ELVGEGNLDNIGRPE
+306 ELAGEGNLDNIGRPE

-373 DTGINSWNAI
+373 HTGINSWKKI
-383 KTNPIRFSVIKTLD
+383 KTNPIKFSVIKTLD
-397 TDYSETNG
+397 TEYNKTNG

-410 REIRYI
+410 QEIRYI
-416 KLNMPNWKKEN
+416 KLNMPSWKKEN
-427 SDKFYIGYVSILLL
+427 SDKFYIGYISILLL
-441 SLVLFLSPFFSSKFS
+441 SLMLFLSPFFSSKFS
-456 SFINI
+456 SFIDI

-467 NRSALSNAT
+467 SRSALSNSI
-476 NILSSSK
+476 NVLSSSK
-483 DIYSDC
+483 DVYSDC
-489 SHVINQ
+489 LHVINQ

-504 SINVDYLALKKQLE
+504 SVNVDYLALKKQLKD
-518 NKIKS
+518 KIKS
-523 KDLVVLKEIL
+523 KDLVMLKEIL

-545 SKKDNN
+545 GKKNN
-551 IKNKTIKLLSRIN
+551 KIKNKTIKLLSEIN
-564 QYV
+564 EYV

>member
-1 MKKLLSFLLFF
+1 MKKLLSLFLFF

-48 EVNFVPM
+48 EVNFAPM

-90 KKTGEIK
+90 KKTGKIK

-107 KIYLTEDITINVSEE
+107 KIYLTEDITISVSEQ
-122 ISNASSNDM
+122 ISNTNTNDM

-143 IGEQITIRYIF
+143 IGEQITIKYIF
-154 FTRIASRVIE
+154 FTRMASRVIE

-188 DSWNDVVI
+188 DSWDDVVI

-259 VSDKQTIKV
+259 VSDKKTIKV
-268 ENLKNQ
+268 ESLKSQ

-283 VFEVNSSLSSLD
+283 IFEINSSLSSLN

-306 ELVGEGNLDNIGRPE
+306 ELAGEGNLDNIGRPK

-336 KDRNISDR
+336 KDRDISDR

-373 DTGINSWNAI
+373 HTGINSWKKI
-383 KTNPIRFSVIKTLD
+383 KTSPIKFSVIKTLD
-397 TDYSETNG
+397 TEYNKTNE

-410 REIRYI
+410 KEIRYI
-416 KLNMPNWKKEN
+416 KLNMPSWKKEN
-427 SDKFYIGYVSILLL
+427 SDKFYIGYISILLL

-456 SFINI
+456 SFIDI

-467 NRSALSNAT
+467 SRSALSNSI
-476 NILSSSK
+476 NVLSSSK
-483 DIYSDC
+483 DVYSDC
-489 SHVINQ
+489 LHVINQ

-504 SINVDYLALKKQLE
+504 SVNVDYLALKEQLKD
-518 NKIKS
+518 KIKS

-545 SKKDNN
+545 SKKNN
-551 IKNKTIKLLSRIN
+551 KIKNKTIKLLSEIN
-564 QYV
+564 EYV